1 MDHKKLRAVC
11 YALAAAVFYAINVPC
26 SKLLL
31 EKIDPTCLAALL
43 YLGTGIGIG
52 TLAIAFAAHE

>member
-26 SKLLL
+26 SKVSV
-31 EKIDPTCLAALL
+31 AAVYFLKK
-43 YLGTGIGIG
+43 T
-52 TLAIAFAAHE
+52 